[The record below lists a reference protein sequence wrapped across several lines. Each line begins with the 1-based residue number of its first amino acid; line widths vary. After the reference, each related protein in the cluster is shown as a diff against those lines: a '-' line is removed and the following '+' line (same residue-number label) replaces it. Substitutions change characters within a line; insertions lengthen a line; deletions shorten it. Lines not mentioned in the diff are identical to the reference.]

1 MEFSDKQL
9 KIIQSTKPKIIVLS
23 SAASGKTAVLT
34 ERIRWLIDQGVDPRG
49 IVAFTFTNAAADE
62 MRKRLDKRGE
72 DVHISTIH
80 SYANYLLMSNGID
93 TSHLID
99 QERFDEFFELIAQHP
114 DVTRPVEHLLLDEAQ
129 DSNQQQFSFIFDYI
143 KPKNVFIVGDLK
155 QSIYSWNGSDP
166 TLLLN
171 CTMDDSFVVY
181 HLNENYRNG
190 RNILNFAKTIING
203 SDIEGVPI
211 YDDSICMRD
220 TIIDR
225 VVEIPFSLEAIVRGL
240 KMHSNYKDWF
250 ILTRTNAMIDA
261 VMNEL
266 RKANIPCDTFKRSQI
281 SAADFQEKMAAN
293 TVKVLTVHSA
303 KGLEAPNVIVVEV
316 PRWSRNAEETRVAY
330 VAATRAKDTLIW
342 TKRVKPKRPKILK
355 WE

>member
-1 MEFSDKQL
+1 MGFSAKQL
-9 KIIQSTKPKIIVLS
+9 NIIQSTRPKIIVLS

-34 ERIRWLIDQGVDPRG
+34 ERIRWLIDQGVDPHG

-62 MRKRLDKRGE
+62 MRKRLGE
-72 DVHISTIH
+72 KGDDVHISTIH
-80 SYANYLLMSNGID
+80 SYANFLLMSNGID

-99 QERFDEFFELIAQHP
+99 QEKFDEFFELIAEHP
-114 DVTRPVEHLLLDEAQ
+114 EVTRPVEHLLLDEAQ

-203 SDIEGVPI
+203 GDIGGVPI

-220 TIIDR
+220 TTIDR
-225 VVEIPFSLEAIVRGL
+225 VMEIPFDIPALIRGI
-240 KMHSNYKDWF
+240 KMNGDYKNWF
-250 ILTRTNAMIDA
+250 VLTRTNAMIDTLMTEFTA
-261 VMNEL
+261 AGV
-266 RKANIPCDTFKRSQI
+266 PCDTFKRSQI
-281 SAADFQEKMAAN
+281 SAADFQAKMAAD

-303 KGLEAPNVIVVEV
+303 KGLEAPKVIVVEV
-316 PRWSRNAEETRVAY
+316 PRWSRNPEEQRVAY
-330 VAATRAKDTLIW
+330 VAATRARDVLIW
-342 TKRVKPKRPKILK
+342 TKKQAKRKKKLET